1 VTAGLRRHILA
12 RAGRA
17 AAVPVLV
24 GALLLAPVGSIP
36 APAGV
41 TGPATALA
49 AGTCTGWP
57 SDSVPPTAIRVLRTS
72 GPASGTVQVVNFH
85 DYATVVM
92 AAEWGA
98 GNPADALEAGA
109 VAVKEY
115 AWYHA
120 MFWRGGTATDGS
132 CYDLVDSSLDQIYAP
147 ETHVPAAS
155 LVTAVDATWGV
166 TVRRNTSLF
175 VTHYQAGANVA
186 CGANADGAHLYQVS
200 ATHCAQDGMTYDQI
214 LTTYYGPNVE
224 VDGAQAP
231 AAAPVGLRFLAQPA
245 AAVSGLAFPVQ
256 PVVAVV
262 DATGQTFAG
271 DPNSQTMVALSLD
284 APPPGAVL
292 TCRDGLSRQAIGGI
306 ATFDGCQVAG
316 AAAPGVV
323 LVASSAGLAPASTPP
338 FAVAP
343 APPAVTLVASS
354 TLLTWGQDVQLAAA
368 LVPPGVAG
376 RERPHDASPALH
388 GRGDLDARHR
398 PADRRLRRRRR
409 DGPSRRRTPPT
420 GWSSTD
426 APDLAAATSPVVRV
440 LVRSVVQLRPDSRG
454 ATRVVLRGATVTF
467 SARIQPA
474 PGPAAPASVAP
485 ARVTYRLYQLVGRSW
500 VVKRTWTVSLDAS
513 GVASLAVTVQLA
525 WKLAR
530 ARLRA
535 RDLRERDQRP
545 VACPAVLGAL
555 SRRRPVGGSRHPSG

>member
-1 VTAGLRRHILA
+1 MTAGLRRHILA

-36 APAGV
+36 APAGA

-166 TVRRNTSLF
+166 TVRRSTSLF

-214 LTTYYGPNVE
+214 LTTYYGPNVQ

-271 DPNSQTMVALSLD
+271 DPNNQTMVALSLD

-306 ATFDGCQVAG
+306 ATFDGCQIAG

-368 LVPPGVAG
+368 LVPPASQ
-376 RERPHDASPALH
+376 DAS
-388 GRGDLDARHR
+388 ARTMHLQR
-398 PADRRLRRRRR
+398 
-409 DGPSRRRTPPT
+409 
-420 GWSSTD
+420 STD
-426 APDLAAATSPVVRV
+426 GATWTPVTDLLTDASGAADATDHPTTSTSYRLVFDGAPDLAAATSPVVRV

-513 GVASLAVTVQLA
+513 GVASLAVTFSSRGSWRV
-525 WKLAR
+525 R
-530 ARLRA
+530 AYA
-535 RDLRERDQRP
+535 P
-545 VACPAVLGAL
+545 GTSANAISAL
-555 SRRRPVGGSRHPSG
+555 SPAQPYSVR